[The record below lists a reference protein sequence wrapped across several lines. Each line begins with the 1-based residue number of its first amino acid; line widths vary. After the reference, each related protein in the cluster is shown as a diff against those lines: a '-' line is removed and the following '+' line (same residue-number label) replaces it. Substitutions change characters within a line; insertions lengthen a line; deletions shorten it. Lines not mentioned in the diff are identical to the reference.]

1 LTTDTNTADRQTM
14 PGMPVAFGKSPLL
27 EAVFELRFQAAVGH
41 AGDLLPGLLYSA
53 LKDEYPEVQPLP
65 MANVPRELREK
76 QPNFHYQATHRLAAA
91 SRAVQ
96 VGDRVLSL
104 SVTSPYPGWVTFSDA
119 IGRLLRVVSETGMVR
134 APERFSFRYI
144 NHLPAEPGQTQLSF
158 LKLRIDSPGYGFT
171 ERGFHLRLE
180 HVEDG
185 FLTIVQV
192 APNTAVEGP
201 GRPPAV
207 GLLLDI
213 DTIRE
218 LPGKSLAD
226 VGGDLEGAHQV
237 AKRAFIALISEPTLV
252 RLEPTY

>member
-1 LTTDTNTADRQTM
+1 M
-14 PGMPVAFGKSPLL
+14 
-27 EAVFELRFQAAVGH
+27 EAVFELRFQAAVPQ
-41 AGDLLPGLLYSA
+41 AGDLLPGLLYTA

-65 MANVPRELREK
+65 ITNVPREIREK
-76 QPNFHYQATHRLAAA
+76 QPTLHYQATHRLATS

-104 SVTSPYPGWVTFSDA
+104 SVTSPYPGWTKFNEA
-119 IGRLLRVVSETGMVR
+119 IGRLLRTVADTRMVR

-144 NHLPAEPGQTQLSF
+144 NHLPAEPGQSQLSF
-158 LKLRIDSPGYGFT
+158 LKLRIDSPAYGFT
-171 ERGFHLRLE
+171 ENGFHLRLE
-180 HVEDG
+180 HVEG
-185 FLTIVQV
+185 QFLTIVQV
-192 APNTAVEGP
+192 APNTSVEGP
-201 GRPPAV
+201 GRPPAL

-226 VGGDLEGAHQV
+226 VGDHLEEAHQV
-237 AKRAFIALISEPTLV
+237 AKRAFMALISEATLI